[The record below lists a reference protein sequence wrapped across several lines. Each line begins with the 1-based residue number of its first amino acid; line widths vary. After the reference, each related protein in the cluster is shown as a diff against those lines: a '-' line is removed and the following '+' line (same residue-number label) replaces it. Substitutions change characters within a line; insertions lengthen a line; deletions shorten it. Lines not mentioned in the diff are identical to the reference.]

1 MVNII
6 KVNGKQV
13 KLKVKVD
20 TKIYNKKMFSKV
32 NGETIN
38 KKDLALK
45 LIKIILNFK
54 DNIKMVKKMEKENLF
69 GMIKLI
75 MKDNLKI
82 I

>member
-20 TKIYNKKMFSKV
+20 TKIYNKKMFSKD

-54 DNIKMVKKMEKENLF
+54 DNIKMVKKMEMENLF

-75 MKDNLKI
+75 MKDSLKI
-82 I
+82 T